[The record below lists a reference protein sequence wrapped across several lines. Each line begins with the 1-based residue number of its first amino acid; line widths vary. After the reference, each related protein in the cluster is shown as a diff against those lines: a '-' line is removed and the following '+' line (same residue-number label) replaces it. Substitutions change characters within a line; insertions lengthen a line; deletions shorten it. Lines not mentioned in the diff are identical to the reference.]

1 MKLDKFKEAE
11 KLRLEI
17 GRLNHKLDEFQK
29 FKDYFDGDVSP
40 NSKDL
45 RYSRFGNGTTI
56 KLNDPKFGD
65 LQEVVDIRFDAFI
78 NEMIDELTAL
88 INEKER
94 EFKDL

>member
-11 KLRLEI
+11 KLRIEINRLE
-17 GRLNHKLDEFQK
+17 HKLNEFQK
-29 FKDYFDGDVSP
+29 FKDYHNEDVNP
-40 NSKDL
+40 CSKDIN
-45 RYSRFGNGTTI
+45 YWRFGKNESI
-56 KLNDPKFGD
+56 KLYDSKFGD